1 MEFLIQFIGTV
12 FDLLA
17 IAIVGRIL
25 MSWFRT
31 SQTGAIY
38 RFLYDITEP
47 VLGPARRVIP
57 SVGMIDFSPIVV
69 LILLDLAQNLI
80 IRLLLQI

>member
-12 FDLLA
+12 FDLIALA
-17 IAIVGRIL
+17 IVARIL
-25 MSWFRT
+25 MSWFRA
-31 SQTGAIY
+31 SQGSSIF

-47 VLGPARRVIP
+47 ILGPARRIIP
-57 SVGMIDFSPIVV
+57 RLGMIDFSPIVV
-69 LILLDLAQNLI
+69 LILLDIAQNFV